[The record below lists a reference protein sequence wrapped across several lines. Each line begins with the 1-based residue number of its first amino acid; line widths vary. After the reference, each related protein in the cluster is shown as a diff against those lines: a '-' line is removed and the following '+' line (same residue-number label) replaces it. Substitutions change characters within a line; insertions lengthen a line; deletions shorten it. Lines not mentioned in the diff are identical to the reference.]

1 MPGFM
6 PDVRIRPAQMSTASH
21 AGDPQPSIIMS
32 GSIRGISTMVVALIA
47 VGGVAGL
54 IALLVVI
61 AIALDMPNRRKRKN
75 NKSLMSA
82 EEMEKKSVDFD
93 DEERG
98 VVQIKTTEAPSTS
111 PNSPSQSSQA
121 LRTPS
126 PAGRSGSA
134 PILALP
140 RLD

>member
-1 MPGFM
+1 
-6 PDVRIRPAQMSTASH
+6 
-21 AGDPQPSIIMS
+21 
-32 GSIRGISTMVVALIA
+32 MVVALIA